1 MADHDD
7 EALAR
12 FQSALLLLL
21 QEDLPEAAVR
31 DRLDRDPEFEPYR
44 AEVRAMDPRAL
55 GIAARVVKRWARRA
69 PKH

>member
-1 MADHDD
+1 MPRDD

-21 QEDLPEAAVR
+21 KEDLPEAAVR
-31 DRLDRDPEFEPYR
+31 ERLETDPAFEPFR
-44 AEVRAMDPRAL
+44 ADVRAIDARAL
-55 GIAARVVKRWARRA
+55 GIAARVVKKWARRD

>member
-1 MADHDD
+1 MDRDE

-21 QEDLPEAAVR
+21 KEDLPEDAVR
-31 DRLDRDPEFEPYR
+31 ERLENEPELEPFR
-44 AEVRAMDPRAL
+44 AEVRAIDSRAL
-55 GIAARVVKRWARRA
+55 GIAARIVKKWARRD